1 MEQTYG
7 EWIRSNPPLPTKQTA
22 VEWLAEQL
30 FKDTAPTLRQRA
42 LIEEARAMHKEQIE
56 NAWDRGQYIGENFP
70 QRIIEPEC
78 ENDSEHYYDKTYG
91 KE

>member
-1 MEQTYG
+1 MENKQ
-7 EWIRSNPPLPTKQTA
+7 QTA
-22 VEWLAEQL
+22 VWWLAEQL

-70 QRIIEPEC
+70 QRIIEPEY
-78 ENDSEHYYDKTYG
+78 ENNSEEYYNQTYEV
-91 KE
+91 K